1 MNKPHTLYCDASDT
15 CIGACLTQPCET
27 DVKEIYRVN
36 NNEKPIYFLSH
47 RLSKTQQK
55 WPVIEKEAFA
65 IHYALQKL
73 DHYLHGAEFIIK
85 TDHKPSKYL
94 LESPMQNKKV
104 QLWALGISGY
114 NCKIEYISGVQN
126 TCADL
131 LSRSP
136 PYAENQ
142 EDDGEVEV
150 DVSDKVFEIN
160 TFNSNQFNPKHFA
173 SCEYQNEEKATTP
186 IKKIGEFDMSVE
198 QQKDPSIQFIF
209 KQLQSGKD
217 NKLVQKRF
225 IIIDQIVYYIMMS
238 E

>member
-1 MNKPHTLYCDASDT
+1 MNKPYTLYCDASDS
-15 CIGACLTQPCET
+15 CIGACLG
-27 DVKEIYRVN
+27 IYVVN
-36 NNEKPIYFLSH
+36 NNEKSIYFLSH

-55 WPVIEKEAFA
+55 WLVIEKEAFA

-85 TDHKPSKYL
+85 TDHKPLKYL

-114 NCKIEYISGVQN
+114 NCKIEYISGAQN

-142 EDDGEVEV
+142 EDDGEIEV
-150 DVSDKVFEIN
+150 DVNPLLHGKASITILVSCNFLYLDPY
-160 TFNSNQFNPKHFA
+160 QFTH
-173 SCEYQNEEKATTP
+173 
-186 IKKIGEFDMSVE
+186 
-198 QQKDPSIQFIF
+198 
-209 KQLQSGKD
+209 
-217 NKLVQKRF
+217 
-225 IIIDQIVYYIMMS
+225 IIIPVYILLIAAGIQQYRGNRF
-238 E
+238 